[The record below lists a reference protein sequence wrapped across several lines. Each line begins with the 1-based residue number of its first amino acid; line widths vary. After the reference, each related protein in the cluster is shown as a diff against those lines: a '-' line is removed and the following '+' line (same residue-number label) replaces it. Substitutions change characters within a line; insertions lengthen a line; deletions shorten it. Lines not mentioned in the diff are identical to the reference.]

1 MEGEELTKQGEGW
14 REELSGVGQTY
25 RKEKDEEGGGT
36 REAGGVRREGVGGR
50 MEEKVGRRTLHPCFL
65 RPPLS
70 YPLRS
75 CITPKCLL
83 TAEMAVLWELC
94 CACIGQTTHTRNIF
108 PSFSD
113 MVGYVSVW
121 LDTYPC
127 GWSLICSLL
136 LTPVFQVYVLINGV
150 IYICIGSTY
159 PTKSC
164 LVCRQFALVS
174 VHNFNLTRCVS
185 KMSI

>member
-1 MEGEELTKQGEGW
+1 MEGEKLTKQGEGW

-36 REAGGVRREGVGGR
+36 REAGGVRREGVRGM

-108 PSFSD
+108 PSFS
-113 MVGYVSVW
+113 
-121 LDTYPC
+121 
-127 GWSLICSLL
+127 
-136 LTPVFQVYVLINGV
+136 
-150 IYICIGSTY
+150 
-159 PTKSC
+159 
-164 LVCRQFALVS
+164 
-174 VHNFNLTRCVS
+174 
-185 KMSI
+185 